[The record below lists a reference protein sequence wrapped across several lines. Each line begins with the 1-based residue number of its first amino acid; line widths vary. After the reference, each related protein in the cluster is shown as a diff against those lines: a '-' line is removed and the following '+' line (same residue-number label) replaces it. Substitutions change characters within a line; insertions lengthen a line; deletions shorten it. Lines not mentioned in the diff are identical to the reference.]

1 MLKLFKKKPFT
12 PQDLADQALRIL
24 GGQCH
29 KWDVDDY
36 ENCHPKGARL
46 EDLHADTL
54 GFGLPETWIK
64 LDDLQKSRLQA
75 IIEQMRKVETDS

>member
-1 MLKLFKKKPFT
+1 MLKIFKKKPFT
-12 PQDLADQALRIL
+12 QQDLADQALRIL
-24 GGQCH
+24 SGQCG

-36 ENCHPKGARL
+36 ENYRPKGARL
-46 EDLHADTL
+46 QDLHADTL

-75 IIEQMRKVETDS
+75 IIEQIREVEEDS